1 MGASS
6 DLVAGIV
13 AGGGL
18 RDPAWRAAFEAVP
31 RELFVPFFYAAT
43 PGGDYE
49 RLWRDDPDP
58 ERRARWRQGVYAD
71 QPLATR
77 IRDGELLSSS
87 SQPSLMARML
97 EFLDVGGDGGSG
109 GSGNAGG
116 AGDTGDAWGAG
127 GPGGG
132 RDAGNGTEVLEI
144 GTGPGYNAGL
154 LCHRLGDSHVTTVDL
169 DPDITEAARSH
180 LAAAGFRPRVVTGD
194 GARGCPAYAPYD
206 RVIATCAMP
215 HVPSAW
221 IAQCAPGALV
231 LAPLATGLLVL
242 RVGEEGA
249 AQGHFTSTPAFFVP
263 LRGGTGTERLTAEA
277 PRGVPRQALR
287 DDGFRFLLTLS
298 GGQLEPPEAYAV
310 WDETGRPG
318 RERYG
323 VTVWGGRQWAWL
335 DDPYGPYVWPL
346 DGMEEGGRG
355 TADRPGA

>member
-1 MGASS
+1 MFAATLGDMGASA
-6 DLVAGIV
+6 DLVAEIV

-18 RDPAWRAAFEAVP
+18 TDPAWRAAFEEVP

-43 PGGDYE
+43 RDGDHE

-58 ERRARWRQGVYAD
+58 RRRALWREGVYAD

-97 EFLDVGGDGGSG
+97 EYLEVRDGM
-109 GSGNAGG
+109 
-116 AGDTGDAWGAG
+116 D
-127 GPGGG
+127 
-132 RDAGNGTEVLEI
+132 VLEI
-144 GTGPGYNAGL
+144 GTGPGYNAAL
-154 LCHRLGDSHVTTVDL
+154 LCHRLGEAHVTTVDL
-169 DPDITEAARSH
+169 DPDITQAARAH
-180 LAAAGFRPRVVTGD
+180 LTAAGYRPRVITGD
-194 GARGCPAYAPYD
+194 GARGCPAHAPYD

-215 HVPSAW
+215 NVPPAW

-231 LAPLATGLLVL
+231 LAPLATGLVAL
-242 RVGEEGA
+242 RVGEGGEA
-249 AQGHFTSTPAFFVP
+249 RGHFTSTPAFFVP
-263 LRGGTGTERLTAEA
+263 LRGGTGQGRPDPVSA
-277 PRGVPRQALR
+277 RGAPRQAQR

-298 GGQLEPPEAYAV
+298 GGQWEPSEAFVV
-310 WDETGRPG
+310 WNGAGRPG

-323 VTVWGGRQWAWL
+323 VSVAGERQWAWL

-346 DGMEEGGRG
+346 DGTGEAAEG